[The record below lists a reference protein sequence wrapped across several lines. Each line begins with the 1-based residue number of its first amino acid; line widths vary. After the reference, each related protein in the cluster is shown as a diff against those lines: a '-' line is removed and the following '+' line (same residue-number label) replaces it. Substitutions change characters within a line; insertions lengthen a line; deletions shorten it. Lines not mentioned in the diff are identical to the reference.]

1 MAFNNAYSYL
11 TLDQFFEN
19 SRPVTNFGRNRAQ
32 YRGPAPGRSHTLPMC
47 NPPAP
52 KPVRSYSQ
60 CASTLN
66 SKKPWENRSQKYMFW
81 DQEKGCW
88 LPQTEPHNWVMG
100 PKEKELLY
108 TPKAIQQWDDFDYRK
123 GCWVTRRIYSNGDM
137 EESLDQGW
145 TWKNWCP
152 ININPWKAVY
162 PPTLPIDQSQ
172 IRQMEKLQFTEA
184 WVNRTDPRYKMGQN
198 FTKAKPWEHPHTSS
212 HMMRVN
218 NELKHAQKVFKRY
231 MWHYHHPNSFP
242 DQDEPA
248 RVYYCGQRYTEDSGA
263 RKMAQ
268 KCHKVYKNPNSFRP
282 QQTRIEV
289 REHGHIL
296 GIFHFDKNSK
306 APETITL
313 DSGITMT
320 RLPNKSKINHIGLK
334 VQKCR
339 WKMTWTEP
347 FYVPPF

>member
-108 TPKAIQQWDDFDYRK
+108 TPKAIRQWDDFDYRK
-123 GCWVTRRIYSNGDM
+123 KCWVTWRIYSNGDM

-152 ININPWKAVY
+152 ININPWKAAY
-162 PPTLPIDQSQ
+162 PPTIPIDQSQ
-172 IRQMEKLQFTEA
+172 IRQMEKLWFVEA
-184 WVNRTDPRYKMGQN
+184 WANRTDPKYKMGQN
-198 FTKAKPWEHPHTSS
+198 FTKGKPWEHPHASNYWKT
-212 HMMRVN
+212 V
-218 NELKHAQKVFKRY
+218 NELKYAQKVLKRY
-231 MWHYHHPNSFP
+231 HWHYHHPNSFP
-242 DQDEPA
+242 IQDEPTWT
-248 RVYYCGQRYTEDSGA
+248 YYRGQRNNV
-263 RKMAQ
+263 Q
-268 KCHKVYKNPNSFRP
+268 KCQKEEPPKKVH
-282 QQTRIEV
+282 IEV
-289 REHGHIL
+289 REHGHLL
-296 GIFHFDKNSK
+296 GIFRFDENSK

-313 DSGITMT
+313 DLGITMMK
-320 RLPNKSKINHIGLK
+320 LPNKAKVTHMGLK
-334 VQKCR
+334 VQKRR
-339 WKMTWTEP
+339 WKTTWIEP
-347 FYVPPF
+347 YHVLPFNHACLPYVI